1 MTYHYV
7 GNDIAGKFSEYTLSI
22 FLMSMLRTI
31 ISKRGLL
38 AHGQKKWLICQ
49 KNNIM
54 SILVRKASSTTFIC
68 QRL

>member
-38 AHGQKKWLICQ
+38 AHGQKKI
-49 KNNIM
+49 
-54 SILVRKASSTTFIC
+54 FG
-68 QRL
+68 